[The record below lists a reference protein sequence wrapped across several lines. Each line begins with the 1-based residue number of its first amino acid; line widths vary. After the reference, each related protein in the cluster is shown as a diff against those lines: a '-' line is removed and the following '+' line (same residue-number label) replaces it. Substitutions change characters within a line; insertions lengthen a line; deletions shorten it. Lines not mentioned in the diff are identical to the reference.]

1 MIVSIVERFL
11 RLIIFLDKKEK
22 VDSEIWDDTLYTVM
36 YYCKFV
42 LQPFAYGKLID
53 GTMKLAM
60 PEFYKPNKWVE

>member
-42 LQPFAYGKLID
+42 L
-53 GTMKLAM
+53 
-60 PEFYKPNKWVE
+60 